1 MKTGMLKL
9 LVALLAGYCTTTV
22 ALKATAS
29 PAPAR
34 PAAAMRH
41 ASWTPVGA
49 ETRRPIGW
57 HNLCRVAADECD
69 AGSETPVN
77 VALTPQAR
85 HLLVAVTTLA
95 NRTITPRTDDEHYH
109 LDRKTLI
116 DWWTYPDDGAGDC
129 SDFMLL
135 KRKMLIEAGWPRS
148 AALATVVLDH
158 HGDGHAVL
166 TATTDQGDIVLDNL
180 TDELLRWDETGYAFV
195 KRQSQ
200 ADENIWV
207 SLVDSDDAG
216 AGAVSSTSSLP
227 VVEVN
232 SR

>member
-1 MKTGMLKL
+1 MLKL

-166 TATTDQGDIVLDNL
+166 TVTTDQGDIVLDNL

>member
-9 LVALLAGYCTTTV
+9 LVALLAGYCTTTL

-34 PAAAMRH
+34 SAAAIRH

-69 AGSETPVN
+69 AGNETPVN
-77 VALTPQAR
+77 VALTPQTR

-166 TATTDQGDIVLDNL
+166 TVTTEQGDFVLDNL
-180 TDELLRWDETGYAFV
+180 TDEPLRWDETGYAFV

>member
-9 LVALLAGYCTTTV
+9 LFALLVGYGATIL

-29 PAPAR
+29 PARAR
-34 PAAAMRH
+34 PAAIRH

-57 HNLCRVAADECD
+57 HNLCRVEAGECD

-85 HLLVAVTTLA
+85 GLLVAVTTLA

-109 LDRKTLI
+109 LDRNALI

-166 TATTDQGDIVLDNL
+166 TVTTDQGDFVLDNL
-180 TDELLRWDETGYAFV
+180 TDKLLRWDETGYAFV

-200 ADENIWV
+200 ANENVWV
-207 SLVDSDDAG
+207 SLVDGDDAG
-216 AGAVSSTSSLP
+216 GGAVSSTSSLP